1 MPPCYYS
8 PVVGTGCTISLGV
21 LLSGN
26 VRAGAGGP
34 DGVTADGADGAAD
47 DAGTAPVEGTAPAA
61 GAGAVASIE
70 LLYVGVH
77 PLGGASPGGTGGGGS
92 GVGDTTTVT
101 VAPNRD
107 CHSASRRR

>member
-1 MPPCYYS
+1 M
-8 PVVGTGCTISLGV
+8 
-21 LLSGN
+21 LLSGS

-47 DAGTAPVEGTAPAA
+47 GAGTTPVEGTAPA
-61 GAGAVASIE
+61 AGAVASIE